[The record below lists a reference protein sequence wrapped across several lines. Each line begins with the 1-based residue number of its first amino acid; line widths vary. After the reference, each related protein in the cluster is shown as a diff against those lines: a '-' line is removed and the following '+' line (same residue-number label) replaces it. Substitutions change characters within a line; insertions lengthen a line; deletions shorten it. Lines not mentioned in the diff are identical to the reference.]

1 MWGLRGTARTPWN
14 AGVPEVVECFPNP
27 VEEGDGLFLFIIY
40 LFLIPHNFQFA
51 SGLSCMCFWV
61 GVVGFEESWQHLPI
75 RSRRHYS
82 TLTAACKSLEL
93 FSLKASET
101 KKPGRVCWK
110 HQWHAC
116 EAVGIW
122 GRIHIGR
129 RGRERARRK
138 VEMLPG
144 APNRRQTI

>member
-1 MWGLRGTARTPWN
+1 MWGLRGHRETPVFRKSLNVFQIQWMREK
-14 AGVPEVVECFPNP
+14 GF
-27 VEEGDGLFLFIIY
+27 FFF
-40 LFLIPHNFQFA
+40 FLIPHNFQLA
-51 SGLSCMCFWV
+51 SNLSCMCFWV

-82 TLTAACKSLEL
+82 TLTAACKFLEL

-122 GRIHIGR
+122 GKIHIGR

-144 APNRRQTI
+144 APNRRQAI